1 MKYLIVLIMCLLAT
15 VKVSFQSAF
24 GKRFGGTFLDSAIF
38 NTAVFASG
46 ALTFVWATEDVS
58 PILWLYATLFA
69 LCTVIFQLSYTK
81 ALAIGMAAAPT
92 AQAAMSARLFP
103 HRQLRLPGQ
112 SFRIVAPDTP

>member
-24 GKRFGGTFLDSAIF
+24 GKRFVGTFLDSAIF

-46 ALTFVWATEDVS
+46 ALTFVRATEDVS

-69 LCTVIFQLSYTK
+69 LCTVIFQLSY
-81 ALAIGMAAAPT
+81 
-92 AQAAMSARLFP
+92 
-103 HRQLRLPGQ
+103 H
-112 SFRIVAPDTP
+112 